1 MEKLKKTYN
10 QWLNDTDQ
18 HEIAAAVK
26 EKEGDTMGA
35 INLYLRANIPI
46 RASKLLM
53 NNRDLIHNQD
63 LVSKIATAL
72 IRSDLYEN
80 VAKNLFLVFV
90 CVKPKFS
97 KLCSRR
103 SQSIGMLQDRQKFPQ
118 SGRLGSKLCTT
129 RSGGPRRRMGWL
141 FGFTKAVR
149 CRH

>member
-63 LVSKIATAL
+63 LVGKIATAL
-72 IRSDLYEN
+72 VKSDLYEN
-80 VAKNLFLVFV
+80 VRNVFFTYRKTPLLVPGV
-90 CVKPKFS
+90 HTFS
-97 KLCSRR
+97 KANF
-103 SQSIGMLQDRQKFPQ
+103 D
-118 SGRLGSKLCTT
+118 
-129 RSGGPRRRMGWL
+129 
-141 FGFTKAVR
+141 
-149 CRH
+149 

>member
-18 HEIAAAVK
+18 HEVAAAVK

-63 LVSKIATAL
+63 LVGKIATAL
-72 IRSDLYEN
+72 VKSDLYEN
-80 VAKNLFLVFV
+80 VRKINFIFIIFRKIFKFGCFVNLRLVSFL
-90 CVKPKFS
+90 K
-97 KLCSRR
+97 R
-103 SQSIGMLQDRQKFPQ
+103 
-118 SGRLGSKLCTT
+118 
-129 RSGGPRRRMGWL
+129 
-141 FGFTKAVR
+141 
-149 CRH
+149 